1 MKYSAILFDLDGTLM
16 NTIKLYERA
25 VIDTIRGY
33 GATLTP
39 RRFAEIY
46 RSGDSIS
53 EWIREF
59 GIDPEKKHEIRSG
72 RDKRYMELLRTSVE
86 WYPGAELLLR
96 TLQVSSPLG
105 LVTGSWKTY
114 LEAIEERLPF
124 HNHFETIVTADDM
137 GAFPKP
143 HPHALLLAADR
154 LSIDPKTSVYI
165 GDQSFDIAAAKS
177 AGMKSILV
185 ETEYTPEDAGKN
197 ADFVVKSLREIQKI
211 LSLV

>member
-59 GIDPEKKHEIRSG
+59 GIDPEKNMRSA
-72 RDKRYMELLRTSVE
+72 
-86 WYPGAELLLR
+86 PGAISATWNCSE
-96 TLQVSSPLG
+96 QASSG
-105 LVTGSWKTY
+105 
-114 LEAIEERLPF
+114 IRER
-124 HNHFETIVTADDM
+124 NCC
-137 GAFPKP
+137 
-143 HPHALLLAADR
+143 
-154 LSIDPKTSVYI
+154 
-165 GDQSFDIAAAKS
+165 
-177 AGMKSILV
+177 
-185 ETEYTPEDAGKN
+185 
-197 ADFVVKSLREIQKI
+197 
-211 LSLV
+211 